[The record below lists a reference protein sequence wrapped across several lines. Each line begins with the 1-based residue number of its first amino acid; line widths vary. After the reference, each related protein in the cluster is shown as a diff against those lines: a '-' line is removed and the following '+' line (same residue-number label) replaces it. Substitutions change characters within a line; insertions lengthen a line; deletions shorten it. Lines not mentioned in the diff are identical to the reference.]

1 MPQTEPLS
9 ATITNDAGKQ
19 MVTIKSLSR
28 EGDKV
33 KIVGSLLG
41 QWDTD
46 MYMEPDQ
53 LLNAVQIVLNS
64 PALLSYLLDLPH
76 ILKESLPSDGK

>member
-1 MPQTEPLS
+1 MPQTEQLS

-64 PALLSYLLDLPH
+64 PSLLSYLLDLPH
-76 ILKESLPSDGK
+76 ILKESLPFDGK